1 MTKENEQTENIRIWE
16 TPYRDNGLKES
27 VKAFESFILY
37 RDMGIKRSLKQVAK
51 ETDTDYKNVRQWSF
65 KYKWSDRINEM
76 NKYKTQENNRI
87 NKEIQRKELDRIN
100 KRLDA
105 KSKLIN
111 TIISVLIK
119 NVDNIKDSKLDIKE
133 FTSLLNLVSKVENMN
148 IADLENIKNLEKQL
162 ATNEADAETIN
173 AMIDNFNVLLSVN
186 NSNVIDDYSEA
197 LKDDKY

>member
-1 MTKENEQTENIRIWE
+1 MTKENEQNENIRIWE

-51 ETDTDYKNVRQWSF
+51 EIDTDYKNVRQWSF

-119 NVDNIKDSKLDIKE
+119 NVDSIKDSKLDIKE

>member
-119 NVDNIKDSKLDIKE
+119 NVDSIKDSKLDIKE

>member
-51 ETDTDYKNVRQWSF
+51 EIDTDYKNVRQWSF

-111 TIISVLIK
+111 TIISVLIE

-162 ATNEADAETIN
+162 ASNEADAETIN

>member
-119 NVDNIKDSKLDIKE
+119 NVDNIKDSELDIKE

>member
-1 MTKENEQTENIRIWE
+1 MTKENKQTENIRIWE

-119 NVDNIKDSKLDIKE
+119 NVDSIKDSKLDIKE